1 MVKRCMAVGFCAGI
15 IAMLVPLHAFAA
27 VSGAIFTT
35 RADGTEVNY
44 NIYSDKNDVYL
55 NGGPGLNAPDGA
67 AGLPDGIYVF
77 QVTEPS
83 GKTLL
88 SQDAIGC
95 RQFQVAGGNIVNGLP
110 GPCSHVQTPT
120 LANGGYP
127 VQLMPYADTPNPGNE
142 YKVWAELLSNYQQS
156 CGSDLTQTDCS
167 ARGTKH
173 GFTPSLSK
181 TDNFKVG
188 SLPLEIDTR
197 FFADTNGNGFMDA
210 DESWIDGLEI
220 TWHDTLGGSNNKYSL
235 LNLALDINHEAHVEA
250 VEVGTHIID
259 VYSQPGCTVG
269 NVFLNGQ
276 LLRNAGPQSVAVQ
289 VKNSMKS
296 GTLRVDVACE

>member
-1 MVKRCMAVGFCAGI
+1 LTKQVLRLLLCAGVLTTL
-15 IAMLVPLHAFAA
+15 ATLQASAQ

-55 NGGPGLNAPDGA
+55 NGGPGLNAPSTA
-67 AGLPDGIYVF
+67 AGLPDGVYVF
-77 QVTEPS
+77 QVTDPS

-95 RQFQVAGGNIVNGLP
+95 REFNVANGNITLGVP
-110 GPCSHVQTPT
+110 GPCPHKQTTT

-127 VQLMPYADTPNPGNE
+127 VQLMPYADTPNQGNE
-142 YKVWAELLSNYQQS
+142 YKAWAELLTNYQKA
-156 CGSDLTQTDCS
+156 CGTSLNQIDCS

-197 FFADTNGNGFMDA
+197 FFGDTNGDGSMDY
-210 DESWIDGLEI
+210 DESFIDGLEI
-220 TWHDTLGGSNNKYSL
+220 TWHDTLGASNNKYSL
-235 LNLALDINHEAHVEA
+235 LDLALDINHEAHVEA

-259 VYSQPGCTVG
+259 VYNQPGCTVG
-269 NVFLNGQ
+269 AVYLNGQ
-276 LLRNAGPQSVAVQ
+276 RLQNAGPQSVAVQ
-289 VKNSMKS
+289 VKSSMKS
-296 GTLRVDVACE
+296 GTLRVDVACR

>member
-1 MVKRCMAVGFCAGI
+1 
-15 IAMLVPLHAFAA
+15 
-27 VSGAIFTT
+27 
-35 RADGTEVNY
+35 
-44 NIYSDKNDVYL
+44 
-55 NGGPGLNAPDGA
+55 
-67 AGLPDGIYVF
+67 
-77 QVTEPS
+77 
-83 GKTLL
+83 
-88 SQDAIGC
+88 
-95 RQFQVAGGNIVNGLP
+95 
-110 GPCSHVQTPT
+110 
-120 LANGGYP
+120 
-127 VQLMPYADTPNPGNE
+127 MPYADTPNPGNE
-142 YKVWAELLSNYQQS
+142 YKVWAELLSDYQQS
-156 CGSDLTQTDCS
+156 CGTDLTQTDCS

-210 DESWIDGLEI
+210 DESCIDGLEI

>member
-1 MVKRCMAVGFCAGI
+1 MVVRWMALALCVGVVCLLLPMPAS
-15 IAMLVPLHAFAA
+15 AQ

-55 NGGPGLNAPDGA
+55 NGGPGLNAPAGA
-67 AGLPDGIYVF
+67 AGLPDGLYVF
-77 QVTEPS
+77 QVTDPS

-95 RQFQVAGGNIVNGLP
+95 RQFNVSGGNITLGVP
-110 GPCSHVQTPT
+110 GPCPHLQTTT

-127 VQLMPYADTPNPGNE
+127 VQLMPYADTPNQGNE

-156 CGSDLTQTDCS
+156 CPDLTKIDCS
-167 ARGTKH
+167 VRGTKH

-197 FFADTNGNGFMDA
+197 FFADTNGNGYMDSG
-210 DESWIDGLEI
+210 ESFIDGLEI
-220 TWHDTLGGSNNKYSL
+220 TWHDTLGASNNKFSM
-235 LNLALDINHEAHVEA
+235 LNVSLDINHEAHVEA

-259 VYSQPGCTVG
+259 VYNQPGCTVG

-276 LLRNAGPQSVAVQ
+276 ALSNAGPQSVAVQ